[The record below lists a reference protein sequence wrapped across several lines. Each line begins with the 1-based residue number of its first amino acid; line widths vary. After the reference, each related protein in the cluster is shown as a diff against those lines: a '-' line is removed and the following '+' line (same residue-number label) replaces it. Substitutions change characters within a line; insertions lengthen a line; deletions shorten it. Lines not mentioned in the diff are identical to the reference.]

1 MMRSTVVRRP
11 VIRVLVAMLI
21 AAMASAAVST
31 WSFGRSL
38 TQSARADAPP
48 LVGFSFN
55 PISAYYLGDEPT
67 SSLAA
72 LLAAMAPDIVRLPV
86 FWERVEPARGVFDY
100 RELDG
105 LLATIRQHNRL
116 VPARPTR
123 VVLIVGAR
131 NIGYPEV
138 HIPTWMPLRSTQG
151 ISTVLGDVAY
161 AAYFSHSVARYAS
174 DGLLAGW
181 QVENEALDD
190 PGSPLAAT
198 TSVPVEDLQED
209 IATVHR
215 LDPDTPVI
223 VTTYNSST
231 LSLDLEKISAPNARR
246 FDQSGA
252 TPVGHPQST
261 TQLADVLGMDAYVV
275 TGSTSLADAGV
286 VKRLGWK
293 VAALQY
299 WADEARAAGKA
310 TWITE
315 MQGEPWPGLTNF
327 SPADLVLSAREYRR
341 VGAAAVLLWGVE
353 GWLHDPAW
361 MAAGMQAR
369 GILGSQAQR
378 VG

>member
-1 MMRSTVVRRP
+1 MTHWRALRRHMGLL
-11 VIRVLVAMLI
+11 LVATLV
-21 AAMASAAVST
+21 AATTSAAVST
-31 WSFGRSL
+31 WSFGRAL

-55 PISAYYLGDEPT
+55 PISADFLGDDPRT
-67 SSLAA
+67 SLAT
-72 LLAAMAPDIVRLPV
+72 LLAMLAPDIVRLPI
-86 FWERVEPARGVFDY
+86 FWERVEPARGAFDY

-105 LLATIRQHNRL
+105 LLATVRQHNQL

-123 VVLIVGAR
+123 VVLVVGAR

-138 HIPTWMPLRSTQG
+138 HIPTWMPLTPSEG
-151 ISTVLGDVAY
+151 LSGVLADTAY
-161 AAYFSHSVARYAS
+161 SAYFTRSVARYAS
-174 DGLLAGW
+174 DSLLAAW

-190 PGSPLAAT
+190 PGSPLAAS
-198 TSVPVEDLQED
+198 TSVPVDDLRED

-215 LDPDTPVI
+215 LDAGTPVI

-246 FDQSGA
+246 FDVSGA

-261 TQLADVLGMDAYVV
+261 TQLADVLGMDAYVA

-299 WADEARAAGKA
+299 WADEARAAAKPM
-310 TWITE
+310 WITE

-327 SPADLVLSAREYRR
+327 GPADLLLSAREYRR
-341 VGAAAVLLWGVE
+341 VGAAAILLWGVE
-353 GWLHDPAW
+353 GWLHEPAW

-369 GILGSQAQR
+369 GILGSQVQK
-378 VG
+378 GT